1 MQSFPRV
8 FLGFNLIIAALWA
21 SASVEFGQKTL
32 ADRLRTMGAHAAVAD
47 GQSWVKHQPQKLAK
61 VWQSLWEA
69 SEPGL
74 VSTEHLARQRPST
87 PKATRHRFAPSK
99 TQPTEPSTH
108 PETKTAP
115 SQALEVGAEN
125 LAKIAA
131 QEAAQHV
138 AQQASEDL
146 AKIAAQEAA
155 QEAAEEAAMDRIAV
169 PVGAIKRLKAASEA
183 AKAAPP
189 PEIPLSRPP
198 NAIQQARLDA
208 LFLQAEP

>member
-131 QEAAQHV
+131 QEAA
-138 AQQASEDL
+138 ED
-146 AKIAAQEAA
+146 
-155 QEAAEEAAMDRIAV
+155 AAEEAAMDRIAV

-189 PEIPLSRPP
+189 PEIPLSRQP

>member
-87 PKATRHRFAPSK
+87 PKARRHRFAPSK

-108 PETKTAP
+108 PETKTPP

-138 AQQASEDL
+138 TQQGSEDL
-146 AKIAAQEAA
+146 ADVAAQ
-155 QEAAEEAAMDRIAV
+155 EAAMDRIAV
-169 PVGAIKRLKAASEA
+169 PVAAIKRLKAASEA

>member
-99 TQPTEPSTH
+99 AQPTEPSTH
-108 PETKTAP
+108 PETKTPP

-131 QEAAQHV
+131 QEAA
-138 AQQASEDL
+138 ED
-146 AKIAAQEAA
+146 
-155 QEAAEEAAMDRIAV
+155 AAMDRIAV